1 MVLKPHHKRA
11 ARYFLVGM
19 TPKEVAERLRVY
31 TEKQVKLWR
40 VDLVFKKY
48 MVQLQAKYLRALDAD
63 IEQLRRTAIARLQSI
78 IELEDTNSSHFEWAI
93 NKAFAI
99 TLLKERTVNV
109 NNAISV
115 NDPKP
120 LETPEQ
126 KRALKEFL
134 RLSGDDAQ
142 RYTSHTDVTIN

>member
-1 MVLKPHHKRA
+1 MILKPHHKRA
-11 ARYFLVGM
+11 ARYFLVGL
-19 TPKEVAERLRVY
+19 TPKEVAERLKVY
-31 TEKQVKLWR
+31 TENQVKLWR

-48 MVQLQAKYLRALDAD
+48 MVHLQAKYLRALDAD

-99 TLLKERTVNV
+99 TLLKERTVNI
-109 NNAISV
+109 NNAINV
-115 NDPKP
+115 NEPKP
-120 LETPEQ
+120 METPEQ

-134 RLSGDDAQ
+134 RLSGDAQ
-142 RYTSHTDVTIN
+142 LYTSHTDATIN